1 LEMIPHSPTE
11 FGLRYTAGLLE
22 FQRNPVGQAQS
33 LRFEM
38 GGSLSKGQRE
48 TP

>member
-1 LEMIPHSPTE
+1 MEMIPHSRLE

-22 FQRNPVGQAQS
+22 FKLDESGKAQS

-38 GGSLSKGQRE
+38 GGSTSEATRE
-48 TP
+48 